1 MKKITPILTDR
12 EYLADVF
19 ARARTGMDTLTDEQC
34 AALASGLRAFLASAK
49 PVPMTPKEL
58 SLFVAS
64 AFAEHGGKLAASI
77 RPSAGAPPPFVPCV
91 RTLARYALRL
101 PKELPDYARETPDD
115 YDYRMGWNACLREV
129 RNVHDRMLEEAG
141 V

>member
-19 ARARTGMDTLTDEQC
+19 ARARAAMDTLTDEQC
-34 AALASGLRAFLASAK
+34 TVLASGLRAFLASAK

-77 RPSAGAPPPFVPCV
+77 RPSANAPPPFVPCV

-101 PKELPDYARETPDD
+101 PGNMSDTNSEYGA
-115 YDYRMGWNACLREV
+115 GWNACLCEV
-129 RNVHDRMLEEAG
+129 RHVHDRMLEEAG

>member
-19 ARARTGMDTLTDEQC
+19 ARARAGMDTLTDEQC

-49 PVPMTPKEL
+49 PVPMSPKEL

-77 RPSAGAPPPFVPCV
+77 CPSLGETPFRPCAQTLGRLLIGAPPAFSSHV
-91 RTLARYALRL
+91 L
-101 PKELPDYARETPDD
+101 ETENDAHHTK
-115 YDYRMGWNACLREV
+115 GWNDCRADFIALIE
-129 RNVHDRMLEEAG
+129 RMMQEAR
-141 V
+141 